1 VLTSAGSTGGGA
13 RRNRTVTLTGVT
25 NSPYLKPLQGC
36 ALRARPGRKVVP
48 VPDQHPTEDID
59 SAALEPI
66 DSDVDLHPSGLG
78 RRGRGD
84 ATVLAAIAAG
94 GAAGAAARY
103 LIGQSWPTP
112 AGAFPISTLAINVL
126 GCALIGVLMVL
137 ITDVWSRQRLLRPF
151 LGTGVLGGFTTFST
165 YTVDIQRLVAGAH
178 AGMAL
183 FYLTL
188 TPIGAL
194 LAVWA
199 TATTTRRLVNWRI
212 E

>member
-1 VLTSAGSTGGGA
+1 
-13 RRNRTVTLTGVT
+13 
-25 NSPYLKPLQGC
+25 
-36 ALRARPGRKVVP
+36 VP
-48 VPDQHPTEDID
+48 VPDQHPTEDIA

-66 DSDVDLHPSGLG
+66 DSDVDLHPGGLG

-103 LIGQSWPTP
+103 LIGQTWPTP

-137 ITDVWSRQRLLRPF
+137 ITEVWSRQRLLRPF

-178 AGMAL
+178 AGTAVL
-183 FYLTL
+183 YLAV